1 MNGIRANIDSD
12 KSIDVLLHVI
22 KEVVAE
28 LHPSWPKTGKI
39 LPESLLTQD
48 LGLDSLARVELLT
61 RVERSFGVT
70 LEEKIFIDAET
81 PRDLWQAIIK
91 ASPSLKPVAA
101 GKIREVEIEDTPDL
115 PFNARTL
122 VDVLN
127 WHVENHPERPHIR
140 LYSDEDDGE
149 IVTYRQLGE
158 GARAAYPFPSIR
170 RFV

>member
-1 MNGIRANIDSD
+1 LIPT

-70 LEEKIFIDAET
+70 LEEKYLSMRKHLGI
-81 PRDLWQAIIK
+81 
-91 ASPSLKPVAA
+91 S
-101 GKIREVEIEDTPDL
+101 G
-115 PFNARTL
+115 
-122 VDVLN
+122 
-127 WHVENHPERPHIR
+127 
-140 LYSDEDDGE
+140 
-149 IVTYRQLGE
+149 RQLS
-158 GARAAYPFPSIR
+158 RPVLP
-170 RFV
+170 

>member
-101 GKIREVEIEDTPDL
+101 GKIREVEIEDTPDWQQINWWKDQL
-115 PFNARTL
+115 KSAVLMSNIQL
-122 VDVLN
+122 VNLIISSEWPVMNLC
-127 WHVENHPERPHIR
+127 I
-140 LYSDEDDGE
+140 
-149 IVTYRQLGE
+149 
-158 GARAAYPFPSIR
+158 
-170 RFV
+170 